1 MIEEAKEELKRA
13 DHLIFVSLKYTRTM
27 DVLESIVKRLIK
39 SLEFGLEGLL
49 LWLHKRKKIKE
60 IPNTYKS
67 KIEVLRRSFSK
78 DKVIQ
83 DLLKFYSFLIRV
95 DRARHERKSE
105 FRKGVAL
112 IAIDELGDVIEEVNI
127 EKVKDYYL
135 KTIEF
140 LVYIEEY
147 LGKKR

>member
-27 DVLESIVKRLIK
+27 DVLESTIKRLIK

-49 LWLHKRKKIKE
+49 MWLHKRKKIKE
-60 IPNTYKS
+60 IPSTYKS
-67 KIEVLRRSFSK
+67 KIEIIRHNFGK
-78 DKVIQ
+78 DKVILE
-83 DLLKFYSFLIRV
+83 LLKFYSFLIRV
-95 DRARHERKSE
+95 DRAKHERKSE

-112 IAIDELGDVIEEVNI
+112 IAIDELGDIIEEVNI
-127 EKVKDYYL
+127 EKIKDYYL

-140 LVYIEEY
+140 LGYIEEY
-147 LGKKR
+147 LSKKR

>member
-1 MIEEAKEELKRA
+1 MIPEAKEELKRA

-39 SLEFGLEGLL
+39 CLEFGLEGLL
-49 LWLHKRKKIKE
+49 QLLKKKKKIKE
-60 IPNTYKS
+60 IPTSYKE
-67 KIEVLRRSFSK
+67 KIEVVRANFSK
-78 DKVIQ
+78 DKII
-83 DLLKFYSFLIRV
+83 LEILKFYSFLIRV

-112 IAIDELGDVIEEVNI
+112 IAISELGDLIEEVNI

-140 LVYIEEY
+140 TEYIEEY
-147 LGKKR
+147 LKKK

>member
-1 MIEEAKEELKRA
+1 MIPEAKEELKRA

-39 SLEFGLEGLL
+39 CLEFGLEGLL
-49 LWLHKRKKIKE
+49 QLLKKKIKE
-60 IPNTYKS
+60 IPTSYKE
-67 KIEVLRRSFSK
+67 KIEVTRANFSK
-78 DKVIQ
+78 DKII
-83 DLLKFYSFLIRV
+83 LEILKFYSFLIRV

-112 IAIDELGDVIEEVNI
+112 IAISELGDLIEEVNI

-140 LVYIEEY
+140 TEYIEEY
-147 LGKKR
+147 LKKK